1 MIGKYKSF
9 PPGWKHLMIPT
20 SSRRAALAGL
30 SLYAASRAPAVW
42 GQRIAWAGVALF
54 GPHILPGRART
65 WTPIDADVWQELA
78 RRWRKELGP
87 FDEVAGYRRTLSSR
101 VGFAALLLWRG
112 APLAFVKLRPEGDA
126 GHASNVEELAL
137 RMIEASWPRSFSAPR
152 LLAAGV
158 VGPWRY
164 FCTSALPSRLHR
176 APSSPPLSEITA
188 EIQAGL
194 AALPRPT
201 GTPSHWQGMHGDFT
215 PWNLRQSGAR
225 MFLVDWE
232 HAGWG
237 PPNADEIGYRLA
249 AALIGVSTG
258 AMPWS
263 PTPNDLEAI
272 RFWAAQASGWTGSR
286 RDDQYVARALR
297 MLGAMERQVSAM
309 RRDGHHG
316 GECELISAR

>member
-9 PPGWKHLMIPT
+9 PPGWKHLLIPT

-30 SLYAASRAPAVW
+30 SLYAASRTPAVW

-54 GPHILPGRART
+54 GPHILPGRARP

-87 FDEVAGYRRTLSSR
+87 FDAVAGYRRTLSSR
-101 VGFAALLLWRG
+101 LGFAALLLWRG
-112 APLAFVKLRPEGDA
+112 APLAFVKLRPDGEAEVG
-126 GHASNVEELAL
+126 SNVEERAL
-137 RMIEASWPRSFSAPR
+137 QMIEDSRPQSFSAPR
-152 LLAAGV
+152 LLTAGV
-158 VGPWRY
+158 VGSWRY

-176 APSSPPLSEITA
+176 VPSSPPLSEITA
-188 EIQAGL
+188 EIRAGL
-194 AALPRPT
+194 AALPRPA

-215 PWNLRQSGAR
+215 PWNLRQSGKR
-225 MFLVDWE
+225 LFLVDWE
-232 HAGWG
+232 RAGWG
-237 PPNADEIGYRLA
+237 PPNTDEIGYRLSA
-249 AALIGVSTG
+249 TLIGVSAGTI
-258 AMPWS
+258 AWS

-272 RFWAAQASGWTGSR
+272 RYWTAQASGWTGSR

-297 MLGAMERQVSAM
+297 MLGTLEEEISVM

-316 GECELISAR
+316 DECELISAR